1 MLAKSAISNR
11 AQPAWRLIS
20 LENEKIYLYCSFIF
34 FTLPLTC
41 HLPGRES
48 RPEELN
54 TVRIPLDYYRILS
67 VPVKAT
73 SEQLKQAYSDRLLQ
87 QPRRE
92 YTERAIAA
100 RQKLLESSYRVLSDI
115 EQRANYD
122 AQFLVNM
129 EPIETTE
136 PPADRDTETS
146 TMVKTEEMEMV
157 PLANPTIEI
166 PPAQLVGALLIL
178 HELGEYE
185 TVLKI
190 GIDYFNFQ
198 LERGG
203 MQATAATGYSDGQDL
218 ILAIALAYLEV
229 GREQWQRQEYEN
241 AAVSGQMGIDLLNRQ
256 NLFPHLREELELDL
270 HKLRPYRVLEL
281 ISQNPIGSAERD
293 KGFQLLRSM
302 LIQRRGIEG
311 KGSDRSGLNFDRFLC
326 FIQQLRT
333 YLTSAEQQ
341 QLFDDKSQKDSAI
354 ANYLAVYALL
364 GRGFSLKQPELII
377 RAQRKLDSL
386 SEKQDV
392 SWEQTVAALLLG
404 HTEKAIGKLQQASD
418 TSKLEMVRQHGVDS
432 SDLLPGL
439 CFYSELWLLEEVVAQ
454 FSDLLATRL
463 TLKEYFADRQVQAYL
478 NELAPPKIEAV
489 KTSQSKTVKH
499 SLHEGRSQTTAPGFW
514 QKWRKLFSLEAASA
528 KLESASKVS
537 QAERELVG
545 VTGPRSLRD
554 KVSRSA
560 TTVTGA
566 RRNRPPNDRQGDR
579 KTFVPSSN
587 LHHQPTQKSPSLP
600 LQPTAKS
607 RAVPPAVIHKAQSRA
622 KQKLVKKR
630 RRTKATLWKG
640 WLFIFSWILGGASIG
655 YVAMK
660 LFLPARVNNANRA
673 QLAIAISQPAVEIPL
688 KETKPV
694 AAKVVT
700 FEERAQQTI
709 QSWLDSKSAAFGKQH
724 QIERLDSIL
733 AEPLLTTWRDRA
745 LAYQQGQFYREY
757 EHQLT
762 VRSAKVNPQDE
773 NKATIEAEVKEVAQ
787 HYQSGQLDE
796 TQSYD
801 DNLLVRYQL
810 LRRGDKWLIRD
821 SEVLK
826 TLE

>member
-11 AQPAWRLIS
+11 VQPAWRLIS
-20 LENEKIYLYCSFIF
+20 LENEKIYCSFVF
-34 FTLPLTC
+34 STLPLTY

-48 RPEELN
+48 RPEELI

-92 YTERAIAA
+92 YSERAIEA
-100 RQKLLESSYRVLSDI
+100 RRKLLESSYRVLSDI

-129 EPIETTE
+129 EPIETIE
-136 PPADRDTETS
+136 PPTDRDTETP
-146 TMVKTEEMEMV
+146 TMVKTEEMGMV
-157 PLANPTIEI
+157 ALTNPTIEI

-198 LERGG
+198 IERGG
-203 MQATAATGYSDGQDL
+203 VQATAATVDGDGQDL

-241 AAVSGQMGIDLLNRQ
+241 AAVSGQMGIELLNRQ

-392 SWEQTVAALLLG
+392 SWEQAVAALLLG

-418 TSKLEMVRQHGVDS
+418 TSKLELVRQHGVDN

-439 CFYSELWLLEEVVAQ
+439 CFYGELWLLEEVVAQ

-489 KTSQSKTVKH
+489 NTSKSKTVKH
-499 SLHEGRSQTTAPGFW
+499 SLHEGRSQTAAPGFW

-528 KLESASKVS
+528 KLESTAKVS
-537 QAERELVG
+537 PAERELVG
-545 VTGPRSLRD
+545 VTGSGSLSHNL
-554 KVSRSA
+554 SRSA
-560 TTVTGA
+560 TTVKGD
-566 RRNRPPNDRQGDR
+566 RPNRPANDRRVYR
-579 KTFVPSSN
+579 KKIVPSSN
-587 LHHQPTQKSPSLP
+587 LQHHQSNRKSPSLP

-607 RAVPPAVIHKAQSRA
+607 RAVPPAVMHKAQNRA
-622 KQKLVKKR
+622 KQKRANKR
-630 RRTKATLWKG
+630 KRSKATLWQG
-640 WLFIFSWILGGASIG
+640 WLFILSWILGGASIG

-660 LFLPARVNNANRA
+660 LFLPPRVNNANRA
-673 QLAIAISQPAVEIPL
+673 QLAIAIGQPAVEIPP

-694 AAKVVT
+694 TAKVVT
-700 FEERAQQTI
+700 FEERARQTI
-709 QSWLDSKSAAFGKQH
+709 QSWLDSKSAAFGKEH

-762 VRSAKVNPQDE
+762 VRSAKVDPQDK
-773 NKATIEAEVKEVAQ
+773 NQATIEAEVKEVAQ

-796 TQSYD
+796 TQSYN

-810 LRRGDKWLIRD
+810 VRRQDKWLIRD